1 MQSVEEL
8 WKAYQDWKRLTEQ
21 EGTAIQRSQWFEV
34 ESAQAQ
40 KRLLQA
46 EIVRLSDQIK
56 ASVNSSIEQEQ
67 FNSRLRGTVNELILL
82 ETQNNIKIQAMM
94 SAAEDQRRN
103 LLLTANRLR
112 QVHNRY
118 VPARE
123 PVWENLS

>member
-46 EIVRLSDQIK
+46 EIVRLTDQIK
-56 ASVNSSIEQEQ
+56 ASLNSSIEQEQ

-82 ETQNNIKIQAMM
+82 ETQNNAKVQAMM

-118 VPARE
+118 VPARA

>member
-46 EIVRLSDQIK
+46 EIVRLSDQVK
-56 ASVNSSIEQEQ
+56 ASVNSSSQQEQ

-82 ETQNNIKIQAMM
+82 ETQNNVKIQAMM
-94 SAAEDQRRN
+94 SAADDQRRN

-123 PVWENLS
+123 PLWENLS

>member
-34 ESAQAQ
+34 QSAQAR
-40 KRLLQA
+40 KRLLQTD
-46 EIVRLSDQIK
+46 IIRLTDQIK
-56 ASVNSSIEQEQ
+56 ASVNSSVEQEQ
-67 FNSRLRGTVNELILL
+67 FDSRLRGTVNELILL
-82 ETQNNIKIQAMM
+82 ETQNNLRVQTMI
-94 SAAEDQRRN
+94 AAANDQRRN
-103 LLLTANRLR
+103 LDVTASRLR

-118 VPARE
+118 VPTRE

>member
-34 ESAQAQ
+34 QSAQAR
-40 KRLLQA
+40 KRLLQTD
-46 EIVRLSDQIK
+46 IIRLTDQIK
-56 ASVNSSIEQEQ
+56 ASVNSSVEQEQ

-82 ETQNNIKIQAMM
+82 ETQNNLRVQTMI
-94 SAAEDQRRN
+94 AAANDQRRN
-103 LLLTANRLR
+103 LDVTASRLR

-118 VPARE
+118 VPTRE

>member
-8 WKAYQDWKRLTEQ
+8 WRAYQDWKRLTEQ

-40 KRLLQA
+40 KRLLQI

-56 ASVNSSIEQEQ
+56 ASINSSIEQDQ
-67 FNSRLRGTVNELILL
+67 FDSRLRGTVNELILL
-82 ETQNNIKIQAMM
+82 ETQNNLKVQAMM

-103 LLLTANRLR
+103 LMMTANRLR

>member
-8 WKAYQDWKRLTEQ
+8 WRAYQDWKRLTEQ

-34 ESAQAQ
+34 QSAQAQ
-40 KRLLQA
+40 KRLLQT
-46 EIVRLSDQIK
+46 EIVRLTDQIK
-56 ASVNSSIEQEQ
+56 ASLNTSLDKDQ
-67 FNSRLRGTVNELILL
+67 FDARLRGTVNELILL
-82 ETQNNIKIQAMM
+82 ETQNNVKVQAMM

-103 LLLTANRLR
+103 LMLTANRLR

-123 PVWENLS
+123 PLWENLS

>member
-8 WKAYQDWKRLTEQ
+8 WRAYQDWKRLTEE

-40 KRLLQA
+40 KRLLQT
-46 EIVRLSDQIK
+46 EIVRLTDQIK
-56 ASVNSSIEQEQ
+56 ASLNSSIEQEQ

-82 ETQNNIKIQAMM
+82 ETQNNLRVQTMI
-94 SAAEDQRRN
+94 AAANDQRRN
-103 LLLTANRLR
+103 LDVTASRLR

-118 VPARE
+118 VPTRE

>member
-34 ESAQAQ
+34 QSAQAR
-40 KRLLQA
+40 KRLLQTD
-46 EIVRLSDQIK
+46 IIRLTDQIK
-56 ASVNSSIEQEQ
+56 ASVNSSVEQER
-67 FNSRLRGTVNELILL
+67 FDSRLRGTVNELILL
-82 ETQNNIKIQAMM
+82 ETQNNLRVQTMI
-94 SAAEDQRRN
+94 AAANDQRRN
-103 LLLTANRLR
+103 LDVTASRLR

-118 VPARE
+118 VPTRE

>member
-8 WKAYQDWKRLTEQ
+8 WRAYQDWKRLTEQ

-34 ESAQAQ
+34 QSAQAQ
-40 KRLLQA
+40 KRLLQS
-46 EIVRLSDQIK
+46 EILRLTDQIK
-56 ASVNSSIEQEQ
+56 ANINSTVEKEQ
-67 FNSRLRGTVNELILL
+67 FDTRLRGTVNELILL
-82 ETQNNIKIQAMM
+82 ETQNNVKVQAMM

-103 LLLTANRLR
+103 LMLTANRLR

>member
-8 WKAYQDWKRLTEQ
+8 WKAYQDWKRLSEQ

-46 EIVRLSDQIK
+46 EIVRLTDQIK
-56 ASVNSSIEQEQ
+56 ATINSSIEQEQ

-82 ETQNNIKIQAMM
+82 ETQNNVKIESMM

-112 QVHNRY
+112 QVHHRY

>member
-8 WKAYQDWKRLTEQ
+8 WRAYQDWKRLTEQ

-40 KRLLQA
+40 KRLLQS

-56 ASVNSSIEQEQ
+56 ASINSNIEKEQ
-67 FNSRLRGTVNELILL
+67 FDSRLRGTVNELILL
-82 ETQNNIKIQAMM
+82 ETQNNVKIQAMM

-103 LLLTANRLR
+103 LMLTANRLR

-118 VPARE
+118 VPARD

>member
-8 WKAYQDWKRLTEQ
+8 WQAYQDWKRLTEQ

-34 ESAQAQ
+34 QSAQAQ
-40 KRLLQA
+40 KRLLQT
-46 EIVRLSDQIK
+46 EIVRLTDQIK
-56 ASVNSSIEQEQ
+56 ASLNSSIEHEQ

-82 ETQNNIKIQAMM
+82 ETQNNAKVQAMM

-123 PVWENLS
+123 PLWENLS

>member
-8 WKAYQDWKRLTEQ
+8 WRAYQDWKRLTEQ

-34 ESAQAQ
+34 QSAQAQ
-40 KRLLQA
+40 KRLLQS
-46 EIVRLSDQIK
+46 EIVRLTDQIK
-56 ASVNSSIEQEQ
+56 ANINSSIEKDQ
-67 FNSRLRGTVNELILL
+67 FDARLRGTVNELILL
-82 ETQNNIKIQAMM
+82 ETQNNVKVQAMM

-103 LLLTANRLR
+103 LMLTANRLR

-118 VPARE
+118 VPTRE

>member
-21 EGTAIQRSQWFEV
+21 EGTAIQHSQWFEV
-34 ESAQAQ
+34 QSAQAQ
-40 KRLLQA
+40 KRLLQS
-46 EIVRLSDQIK
+46 EIVRLTDQIK
-56 ASVNSSIEQEQ
+56 AGLNSSIEKDQ
-67 FNSRLRGTVNELILL
+67 FDSRLRGTVNELILL
-82 ETQNNIKIQAMM
+82 ESQNNVKVQAMM
-94 SAAEDQRRN
+94 SAAEEQRRN
-103 LLLTANRLR
+103 LMLTANRLR